1 MKGILINPHE
11 ETITEVEYSGN
22 YKEIY
27 SLIDCR
33 TFDVAMA
40 KENNDLY
47 LDDEGLFKD
56 NQKYFRMIELG
67 ANYAG
72 KGLILAHDDEGES
85 TATTLTLQEVKD
97 MVQWL
102 PNTYKAE
109 PYMEFIALWH
119 SAKI

>member
-11 ETITEVEYSGN
+11 KTITEVEYSGN

-56 NQKYFRMIELG
+56 NQKYFRMVELG

-72 KGLILAHDDEGES
+72 KGLILAHDDAGES
-85 TATTLTLQEVKD
+85 IATTLTLQEVED

-102 PNTYKAE
+102 PDTYKAE
-109 PYMEFIALWH
+109 PYMEFIAL
-119 SAKI
+119 

>member
-1 MKGILINPHE
+1 MKAILINPHE

-33 TFDVAMA
+33 TFDCVRITPNEDM
-40 KENNDLY
+40 Y
-47 LDDEGLFKD
+47 IDDEGLLMD
-56 NQKYFRMIELG
+56 NQRYFTLLG
-67 ANYAG
+67 TGLNNFAG
-72 KGLILAHDDEGES
+72 KALLLSHDDEGET
-85 TATTLTLQEVKD
+85 TATNWTLQDVKN

-109 PYMEFIALWH
+109 PYMEFMTL
-119 SAKI
+119 

>member
-56 NQKYFRMIELG
+56 NQKYFRMVELG

-85 TATTLTLQEVKD
+85 IATTLTLQEVED

-102 PNTYKAE
+102 PDTYKAE
-109 PYMEFIALWH
+109 PYMEFIAL
-119 SAKI
+119 